1 MYFPIDITKYCGYNV
16 FCTAKKERFEG
27 STQGVKK
34 TVRIAGQVK
43 HSAVDGPGVRYT
55 IFLQGCPHGCKACQ
69 NPETHD
75 PLAGTERDLD
85 EVIDEIL
92 STRFLDGITLSGGD
106 PMMQPE
112 ASMAIAK
119 AAHEAGLSVWAYTG
133 WTFEQLTSGE
143 GGAIDPPGQAKDVL
157 RYIDVLVDG
166 RYVDALHVDD
176 DHRQECMWRGSTN
189 QRLIDVQASLKQGCA
204 VEYKE

>member
-1 MYFPIDITKYCGYNV
+1 MCL
-16 FCTAKKERFEG
+16 ARRQKERFEG
-27 STQGVKK
+27 STQGVNK

-55 IFLQGCPHGCKACQ
+55 LFLQGCPHGCKACQ
-69 NPETHD
+69 THETHD
-75 PLAGTERDLD
+75 PDAGTERDLD

-106 PMMQPE
+106 PMWQPE

-119 AAHEAGLSVWAYTG
+119 AAHEAGLSVWVYTG
-133 WTFEQLTSGE
+133 WTFEQLTDGK
-143 GGAIDPPGQAKDVL
+143 GGMIDPPGQAKDVL
-157 RYIDVLVDG
+157 RYVDVLVDG

-176 DHRQECMWRGSTN
+176 DKRQECMWRGSTN
-189 QRLIDVQASLKQGCA
+189 QRLIDVQASLKEGHA
-204 VEYKE
+204 VEYEE